1 MQVCWHSLSPIR
13 DIFNHFPMFSCAN
26 AALACHFPGCHA
38 TSAAADTRFRGR
50 TGIIRGEIKLFCG
63 RKKIFRGRIR
73 RFRGSLY
80 RTMQRMCQSTPVLH
94 PQYSAPPTPCP
105 AWTACDVPTNT
116 VTWTAEEEARTGVQR
131 QFSRCTVLFSHKLP
145 ESICAYAGFSV
156 TLRLVGGRPCPSSMQ
171 NLAAATVQA
180 HGSVAR
186 WKVSLQVPTIDLLY
200 IL

>member
-1 MQVCWHSLSPIR
+1 MQICWHSLSPIR

-50 TGIIRGEIKLFCG
+50 TGIFRGEIKLFCG

-80 RTMQRMCQSTPVLH
+80 RTMQRMCQSTRYFTRSTPH
-94 PQYSAPPTPCP
+94 RPPHVRHGRPAMCP
-105 AWTACDVPTNT
+105 LTQCHGPPKRKRGRGCRDNFQGVRYFFPTNSRK
-116 VTWTAEEEARTGVQR
+116 VFVRMPDFLLLCVWWAEGLALPPCRIWPQPQCRRTGV
-131 QFSRCTVLFSHKLP
+131 SPDGKH
-145 ESICAYAGFSV
+145 
-156 TLRLVGGRPCPSSMQ
+156 
-171 NLAAATVQA
+171 
-180 HGSVAR
+180 
-186 WKVSLQVPTIDLLY
+186 LQVPTIDLLY